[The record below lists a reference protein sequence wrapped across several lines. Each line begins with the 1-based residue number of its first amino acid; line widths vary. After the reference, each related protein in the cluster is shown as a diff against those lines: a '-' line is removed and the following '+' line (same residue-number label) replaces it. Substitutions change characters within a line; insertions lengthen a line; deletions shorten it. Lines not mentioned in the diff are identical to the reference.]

1 MLGPELIGK
10 LSFVARTISSRF
22 AYSRIARPVTS
33 SLAPSEYMSAV
44 SKKLMP
50 ASTAL
55 RKKGFAAGSSSTHGR
70 HLELPKLMHPRARR
84 ETVRPVRPSCVY
96 SMEGY

>member
-1 MLGPELIGK
+1 MLGPDVIGK

-44 SKKLMP
+44 SKKLIP
-50 ASTAL
+50 RLDGLAEERL
-55 RKKGFAAGSSSTHGR
+55 RGG
-70 HLELPKLMHPRARR
+70 LVEHPRAPLGTA
-84 ETVRPVRPSCVY
+84 ETHAS
-96 SMEGY
+96 EGEARDGESGAT